1 MKKILKYCIATV
13 LLLLIIS
20 QEIRAQFDLGGGV
33 VTGNVE
39 SMFQYYRPDS
49 IIDAQVPPEKTGMN
63 SFANINYRNGNFRTG
78 VRFESY
84 MPALLG
90 YPQRFDGTGLG
101 YRYAG
106 YSTDELDITVG
117 NFYDQF
123 GSGMIFRA
131 FEERALGLDNAMD
144 GVHLKYRP
152 KPGIELKAIWGK
164 QRFEFNNGLVNG
176 PGTVRAFDAEMNFNQ
191 FFEKMKESKW
201 NISMAGSFVSKFQR
215 DQNPQLIMPENV
227 ASYGGRGK
235 IAYGDLFISGEYVYK
250 ENDPSA
256 DNGYIYK
263 SGQGILLN
271 AGYSKKGLGILFQ
284 AKSIDNMSFRSD
296 RDALLTDVQINF
308 LPALTKTHTY
318 NLAATLYPFATI
330 PQGEIAYQGDI
341 IYNIPK
347 GSVLG
352 GKYGTNIAI
361 NFSTAYDINRN
372 TIEQD
377 TLLRGYTSSPFSTNF
392 DSLFFRDFNI
402 EIKRKLNKKTKISLV
417 YYNQSF
423 NADANIVSEAT
434 GYINSNII
442 VTDIT
447 YNINRKHSIRGE
459 LQGLWTKEDQGDWAT
474 ILLEYTISPH
484 WNFGVIDQYNY
495 GNDIEERRVH
505 YLLGSISYIKEST
518 RFMIN
523 FGKQR
528 AGIFCV
534 GGICRQVP
542 ASNGASFTFTHSF

>member
-1 MKKILKYCIATV
+1 MKHIFKHCIATV
-13 LLLLIIS
+13 FLFLSFL
-20 QEIRAQFDLGGGV
+20 QVKAQVEFGGGT

-39 SMFQYYRPDS
+39 SVFQYYRPDS
-49 IIDAQVPPEKTGMN
+49 IINAQVPPERTGMN

-90 YPQRFDGTGLG
+90 YPQRFNGTGLG

-106 YSTDELDITVG
+106 YSTEELDITVG

-144 GVHLKYRP
+144 GVHIKYRP
-152 KPGIELKAIWGK
+152 IQGIEFKGIWGK
-164 QRFEFNNGLVNG
+164 QRFEFNDGLVNG
-176 PGTVRAFDAEMNFNQ
+176 PGTVRAFDAEFNLNQ
-191 FFEKMKESKW
+191 AIEKLKESKW
-201 NISMAGSFVSKFQR
+201 NLTVAGSFVSKFQR

-227 ASYGGRGK
+227 ASYGGRAK
-235 IAYGDLFISGEYVYK
+235 LTYGNYFVSGEYVFK
-250 ENDPSA
+250 DNDPSA

-271 AGYSKKGLGILFQ
+271 AGYSKKGLGILVQ
-284 AKSIDNMSFRSD
+284 AKSIDNMSFRSN
-296 RDALLTDVQINF
+296 RDALLTDVQINY

-330 PQGEIAYQGDI
+330 PQGEIAYQADI

-347 GSVLG
+347 GSILG
-352 GKYGTNIAI
+352 GEYGTNVAV
-361 NFSTAYDINRN
+361 NFSTAYDIKRQ
-372 TIEQD
+372 TIAQD
-377 TLLRGYTSSPFSTNF
+377 SLLRGYTSSPFATNF

-402 EIKRKLNKKTKISLV
+402 EIKRKLNSKTKMTVV
-417 YYNQSF
+417 YYNQVF
-423 NADANIVSEAT
+423 NADANIVSESS
-434 GYINSNII
+434 GYIFSNI
-442 VTDIT
+442 VVVDLT

-459 LQGLWTKEDQGDWAT
+459 LQGLWTKQDQGDWAT
-474 ILLEYTISPH
+474 LLLEYTISPN
-484 WNFGVIDQYNY
+484 WNFGVIDQWNY
-495 GNDIEERRVH
+495 GNEVDAKRVH
-505 YLLGSISYIKEST
+505 YLLGSVSYIKDSM
-518 RFMIN
+518 RFMVN

-542 ASNGASFTFTHSF
+542 ASNGVSLTFTYSF